1 MSNRKYLKKQK
12 YSMLLFLFFIGLVFT
27 NSIIANAYVKNS
39 YPLTSPSSTGVYCS
53 STKYS
58 SQIISYAKKWN
69 IPNSGLYLYNT
80 NNINGAIIK
89 VSISTAENGLY
100 GVCNNYSKDNKSIV
114 FYKIWQN
121 ASELVKNETIVHE
134 FGHAVGLSHTQPS
147 NNSIS
152 VMRELGFNG
161 KPYPLSDDKKGIA
174 AIY

>member
-1 MSNRKYLKKQK
+1 MASRNCLKRQKYLI
-12 YSMLLFLFFIGLVFT
+12 LLFVFFIGLIFT
-27 NSIIANAYVKNS
+27 SSITTNAYVKNS
-39 YPLTSPSSTGVYCS
+39 YPLSSPSSTGVYCS

-58 SQIISYAKKWN
+58 SKIISYAQKWN

-152 VMRELGFNG
+152 VMRQYDFNG
-161 KPYPLSDDKKGIA
+161 KPYPLSDDKKGIN